1 LADNPL
7 PCQQLWCSSSRDDRT
22 AEHQGNI
29 LSGLGALTL
38 AAVPSSFCTALLHV
52 PLFAVL
58 AKDVGMRVKL
68 LVDLP
73 ANALLFYW
81 AGMQMQRSRAPSNP
95 YFLIHLSIPI
105 PSRTH
110 CTAHPIGQHER
121 LHPFSLKEDFS
132 CCVKPAYPS
141 SGMW

>member
-58 AKDVGMRVKL
+58 AKEVGMRVKL

-81 AGMQMQRSRAPSNP
+81 AGMQMQRSRAPPNP
-95 YFLIHLSIPI
+95 DFLSTYRYRYRPA
-105 PSRTH
+105 P
-110 CTAHPIGQHER
+110 TAPLI
-121 LHPFSLKEDFS
+121 L
-132 CCVKPAYPS
+132 
-141 SGMW
+141 